1 MNTTSD
7 MMADINKYAAIWD
20 KAVANGVFDDA
31 TKPAVTQPGDD
42 ESTDFFGN
50 YMSDEDDID
59 RPMNEVDC
67 KYWAMLSKS
76 AADRSA
82 YELKFNEERKVSKK
96 EAKAASNKLGS
107 TFNPV
112 YSNTQGKDQDVIVT
126 QNWGVGGKKLNDLE
140 DLKKRLYELEVKLN
154 SAGIVTADKKK
165 KKKDSDES
173 TILKGLADLKA
184 QIDELSNKLNGNR
197 NDEN

>member
-31 TKPAVTQPGDD
+31 TKPAVAQSGDD

-50 YMSDEDDID
+50 YMSDEYDMD
-59 RPMNEVDC
+59 RPINEVDC
-67 KYWAMLSKS
+67 RYWAMLSKS

-112 YSNTQGKDQDVIVT
+112 YSNTQGKDQDVVVT

>member
-1 MNTTSD
+1 MNPTSD

-20 KAVANGVFDDA
+20 KAVANGIFADA
-31 TKPAVTQPGDD
+31 PKPAVTQPSGE

-50 YMSDEDDID
+50 YMSDEYDID
-59 RPMNEVDC
+59 RPMNEVDS
-67 KYWAMLSKS
+67 KYWALLSEG
-76 AADRSA
+76 AAQRGS
-82 YELKFNEERKVSKK
+82 YNLKFNEERKVSKK
-96 EAKAASNKLGS
+96 EAKASSNKLGS

-112 YSNTQGKDQDVIVT
+112 YSNTQGKDQDVVVT
-126 QNWGVGGKKLNDLE
+126 QNWGVGGKELNDLE

-184 QIDELSNKLNGNR
+184 QIDELSDKLNGNR